1 MSLDPF
7 AELGLPDDASAAD
20 VRAAR
25 RELAKEH
32 HPDRGGEPHRMQAV
46 NAAAAAALRRI
57 AGNAAG
63 SATPGGTGAPAGRS
77 GGSGRASS
85 SSSDHEPRWSGVRTD
100 VPSFTVEALPAE
112 SFEALLVVAGW
123 LGDVVDDD
131 PPYRLDTLLA
141 EPDRCW
147 CRLELVPDAGA
158 STVSLTVAPV
168 ESGGTAPA
176 VETVRDVWIDGLN
189 RLDWA

>member
-1 MSLDPF
+1 VSLDPF

-32 HPDRGGEPHRMQAV
+32 HPDRGGEPRRMQAV

-63 SATPGGTGAPAGRS
+63 SATPGGTGAPTGRT
-77 GGSGRASS
+77 GGSGRAA

-123 LGDVVDDD
+123 LGEVVDDD